1 MKLNIEV
8 DLEKFMDNW
17 SGKCLNELIQD
28 EIKAEVL
35 KGVKKSPEYK
45 KVVRER
51 TEAALKLAIE
61 GSV

>member
-1 MKLNIEV
+1 MMNKKDMKSMV
-8 DLEKFMDNW
+8 KT
-17 SGKCLNELIQD
+17 
-28 EIKAEVL
+28 AE
-35 KGVKKSPEYK
+35 GVKKSPEYK

>member
-1 MKLNIEV
+1 MKLKIEV
-8 DLEKFMDNW
+8 DLDEFMDSW
-17 SGKCLNELIQD
+17 SGEFLNESIQA

-35 KGVKKSPEYK
+35 RGVKKSPEYK